1 MLMLSTTSFAL
12 LLGLL
17 GHPEAPRQVAPTAGT
32 PQTFRLP
39 GGLRLTVRGHAAVIT
54 NAKGTVLARN
64 NRLIQRAD
72 DHTDCPAEGFQTVV
86 VKGNF
91 FTIEQQNCGGWLFI
105 NEYFTFRYEPATGA
119 IRLHKF
125 GQTFTDRREPDKE
138 MPDKILTEKDFG
150 RRSFA
155 QLNPADLYAL
165 PAPK

>member
-1 MLMLSTTSFAL
+1 MLSTTYFAL
-12 LLGLL
+12 LLGLP
-17 GHPEAPRQVAPTAGT
+17 GHPDTPRQGAPAVDA

-39 GGLRLTVRGHAAVIT
+39 GRLRLTVQGHAAVIT
-54 NAKGTVLARN
+54 TAKGAVLARN
-64 NRLIQRAD
+64 LHLIQRPD

-91 FTIEQQNCGGWLFI
+91 FTIEQQNCGGWFFI
-105 NEYFTFRYEPATGA
+105 NEYLTFRYEPATGA

-138 MPDKILTEKDFG
+138 VPDKILTEKDFG

-155 QLNPADLYAL
+155 QVSPADLYAL